1 MQRNSP
7 LRRKSATWLR
17 PSPYCR
23 MPLRPT
29 SVRRCRSGGSPK
41 VYRKIR
47 WKHSGRAATWS
58 ASPKSGQRRTPI
70 TFLPMPNSS
79 HSKPYLAFDFGAESG
94 RAVLAHLH
102 AGVLTTEEVHRFPN
116 EMVEYGGSFHWDAPR
131 LWFEVRKALGCMEDL
146 ELAGIGV
153 DAWGVDYALLGE
165 RGELLQNPYHYR
177 DARTQG
183 VMEEVFRI
191 VPREDIY
198 RATGIQFMPIN
209 TLYQLI
215 AAQRNT
221 PSFVAAA
228 KQLLTIPDLFNFWL
242 TGNAVCEFTNATTTQ
257 MVDPVRRSWNTDLM
271 KAVGLRPDLP
281 AAIVEPGT
289 VIGTLRSSLV
299 KNSSFVATPVIA
311 PACHDT
317 GSAVAA
323 IAARDGT
330 AFLSSGTWS
339 LIGAELDAPIVT
351 AQALKLNFTNEGGVN
366 GTTRLLKNVMGLW
379 MLQGCRNSWSTRGQN
394 ADYRELV
401 ELAGHEPA
409 FAHLVDPDD
418 ECFLRSAN
426 MPAAIDDFCRK
437 TNQPIPSSPGAYVRC
452 VMESLA
458 LKYRRVLCSLEQL
471 CGERIEQVRVIGG
484 GSKNRLLNQFT
495 ADATGKRV
503 LAGPAE
509 ATALGNIAIQI
520 LATGDASSLQEVRA
534 IVDRSFPIEVFEP
547 LETDKWGRQTERFD
561 QYCETIYA

>member
-1 MQRNSP
+1 
-7 LRRKSATWLR
+7 
-17 PSPYCR
+17 
-23 MPLRPT
+23 
-29 SVRRCRSGGSPK
+29 
-41 VYRKIR
+41 
-47 WKHSGRAATWS
+47 
-58 ASPKSGQRRTPI
+58 
-70 TFLPMPNSS
+70 MPNLP

-94 RAVLAHLH
+94 RAVLAHLQS
-102 AGVLTTEEVHRFPN
+102 GILTTEEVHRFQN
-116 EMVEYGGSFHWDAPR
+116 EPVEYGGSLHWDVPR
-131 LWFEVRKALGCMEDL
+131 LWLEVRKSLACVEQV

-177 DARTQG
+177 DRRTQG
-183 VMEEVFRI
+183 IMEEVFRN
-191 VPREDIY
+191 VRKEEIY
-198 RATGIQFMPIN
+198 GATGIQFMRIN
-209 TLYQLI
+209 TLYQLF
-215 AAQRNT
+215 AAQRDT
-221 PSFVAAA
+221 PTLVKAA
-228 KQLLTIPDLFNFWL
+228 KQLLTIPDLFNYWL

-257 MVDPVRRSWNTDLM
+257 LVDPFRRSWATDLM
-271 KAVGLRPDLP
+271 QKVGLPPELP
-281 AAIVEPGT
+281 APIVEPGT
-289 VIGTLRSSLV
+289 IIGTLRPSMAQNSSL
-299 KNSSFVATPVIA
+299 ARTPVIA

-323 IAARDGT
+323 ITARDGT

-339 LIGAELDAPIVT
+339 LIGTELDAPIVT
-351 AQALKLNFTNEGGVN
+351 PQALKLNFTNEGGVN

-379 MLQGCRNSWSTRGQN
+379 MLQGCRNYWSTKGQS

-401 ELAGHEPA
+401 ELAGREPA
-409 FAHLVDPDD
+409 FKHLVDPDD
-418 ECFLRSAN
+418 ECFLRPAN
-426 MPAAIDDFCRK
+426 MPAAVDDFCRK
-437 TNQPIPSSPGAYVRC
+437 TNQPAPSSPGAYVRC

-471 CGERIEQVRVIGG
+471 CGKRIDQIRVIGG

-534 IVDRSFPIEVFEP
+534 IVDRSFPTEVFEP
-547 LETDKWGRQTERFD
+547 LEADKWERQTERFE
-561 QYCETIYA
+561 QYCEIIYA